1 VNNLYLIDG
10 TSQLFRAFF
19 AIRGLTNAEGFPTNA
34 VFGFTT
40 MLRKLLNEA
49 KPEYVGVAFDLEG
62 PTFRHARFAD
72 YKAHRP
78 PVPEDLLAQ
87 LPLVKEV
94 CAGFRIPLLELPGY
108 EADDLIATHTRLARE
123 AGYQVVVVASDK
135 DLLQLVGPGVT
146 VFNPSKELTLDAAG
160 VAEHFGAV
168 PSRVRDV
175 LGLMGDSVDNIPGVP
190 GIGEKTAL
198 SLVNTYGDLDAIV
211 AHAGLFVAAFGARD
225 GFVAALETTDADVAS
240 HRERFVARAQE
251 LLANERDGDFATRFR
266 AASDGAGAIAD
277 LAAMGGKERK
287 SLVRSLKELDK
298 GSQRRAW
305 QAIAENVE
313 QARLSR
319 ELATLDEHVP
329 ATFDPEALRHDP
341 PDRESLAALFKKLG
355 FRSLTTEFS
364 ADPTSAATA
373 VPAVEQPAGEQPPT
387 EEPTAAEADYRT
399 VLTRDE
405 LLAAAAHSRAAGRIA
420 VDTETNSTDPM
431 RAKLVGISLSWAPRQ
446 GVYVPVAHAYLGV
459 PDQLALDE
467 VRGVLAPLLAD
478 PSVAKVGQNL
488 KYDSHILR
496 RHGMPVAGW
505 TLDTMVAAFL
515 LEPDRPTFNMDSLAA
530 FYLGHET
537 IKYAS
542 LVGTGARQLTL
553 DQVDLSR
560 VTRYAAEDA
569 DVTLRLADVLAP
581 KLAEAG
587 VEEVWRTIDR
597 PTLPILERMEA
608 TGIKIDVPAL
618 RVLSGEMDAL
628 LDQERR
634 AIHGLAGGPFNVDS
648 PKQLREV
655 LFGALGLTPGRK
667 TAKSGEFS
675 TDAATL
681 EDLAEKHEIARRL
694 LTYRELAKL
703 KGTYVDTLPEL
714 VNPATGRVH
723 TSYHPTGAAT
733 GRLSSSDPNLQ
744 NIPART
750 DVGLRIRSAFVP
762 EEGWIFLASDYSQVE
777 LRVLAHLCGDAE
789 LQAAFR
795 AGEDIHRVTAA
806 KVFGVDPAQVKD
818 DMRRRA
824 KAVNFGILYGMSETR
839 LARDQGMTR
848 QDAHDFIEAY
858 FERFKSV
865 KTYIEGV
872 RAEAMREGQVR
883 TMFGRVR
890 SFAALKRRS
899 HRGEIEQAL
908 RGAVNTTI
916 QGTAADLMKLAMQRV
931 ELVLNE
937 GQFRARLLLQVHD
950 ELLLE
955 VPRAE
960 IDAVR
965 ERVRDAMEHVHPLSV
980 PLSVDQK
987 IGGDWREVT

>member
-1 VNNLYLIDG
+1 VSKLYLIDG

-19 AIRGLTNAEGFPTNA
+19 AIRGLTNAEGVPTNG

-40 MLRKLLNEA
+40 MLRKLLNDE
-49 KPEYVGVAFDLEG
+49 KPEYIGVAFDLEG
-62 PTFRHARFAD
+62 PTFRHTRFAD

-78 PVPEDLLAQ
+78 AFPEDLVAQ
-87 LPLVKEV
+87 IPLVKQV
-94 CAGFRIPLLELPGY
+94 CDGFRIPLLELPGY

-123 AGYQVVVVASDK
+123 AGYEVVVVASDK

-146 VFNPSKELTLDAAG
+146 VLNPSKDLKLDAAG
-160 VAEHFGAV
+160 VAEYFGAV

-190 GIGEKTAL
+190 GVGEKTAL
-198 SLVNTYGDLDAIV
+198 FLVNTYGDLEAIV
-211 AHAGLFVAAFGARD
+211 ARSELFVAAFDARD
-225 GFVAALETTDADVAS
+225 ALVNVLAAQGEDATAARD
-240 HRERFVARAQE
+240 RFVARAGA
-251 LLANERDGDFATRFR
+251 LLRSEKDGEFAMRLR
-266 AASDGAGAIAD
+266 AAMAQAEAIAGVAGLTVKD
-277 LAAMGGKERK
+277 GK
-287 SLVRSLKELDK
+287 SLVKILKDLDK
-298 GSQRRAW
+298 GSQRRIW
-305 QAIAENVE
+305 QAIADNAS

-319 ELATLDEHVP
+319 ELATLDDHVP
-329 ATFDPEALRHDP
+329 TTFDPDALRHDP
-341 PDRESLAALFKKLG
+341 PDRERLALLFKKLG
-355 FRSLTTEFS
+355 FRSLTAEF
-364 ADPTSAATA
+364 
-373 VPAVEQPAGEQPPT
+373 
-387 EEPTAAEADYRT
+387 AAEPEVTRTTIVVVSVEAAGPDADYRT
-399 VLTRDE
+399 VLTRDD
-405 LLAAAAHSRAAGRIA
+405 LAAAVARSGEAGRIA

-431 RAKLVGISLSWAPRQ
+431 RAKLIGISLSWAPRQ
-446 GVYVPVAHAYLGV
+446 GVYIPVAHAYLGV
-459 PDQLALDE
+459 PDQLELEE
-467 VRGVLAPLLAD
+467 VRTILAPLLAD
-478 PSVAKVGQNL
+478 ASIAKVGQNL

-496 RHGMPVAGW
+496 RHGMPVSGW
-505 TLDTMVAAFL
+505 ELDTMVAAFL

-537 IKYAS
+537 ITYAS

-553 DQVDLSR
+553 DQVDVAR

-569 DVTLRLADVLAP
+569 DVTLRLAGVLAP
-581 KLAEAG
+581 KLREAG
-587 VEEVWRTIDR
+587 VEEVWRTIDG

-608 TGIKIDVPAL
+608 TGIKIDVDAL
-618 RVLSGEMDAL
+618 RMLSREMDAQ
-628 LDQERR
+628 LDHERR

-648 PKQLREV
+648 PKQLRDV
-655 LFGALGLTPGRK
+655 LFGALGLSPGRK

-681 EDLAEKHEIARRL
+681 EDLAENHEIARRL

-714 VNPATGRVH
+714 VHPGTGRVH

-762 EEGWIFLASDYSQVE
+762 EDGWVFLASDYSQVE
-777 LRVLAHLCGDAE
+777 LRVLAHMCGDVE

-806 KVFGVDPAQVKD
+806 KVFGIDATQVND

-848 QDAHDFIEAY
+848 QDAHAFIEAY
-858 FERFKSV
+858 FERFKNV
-865 KTYIEGV
+865 KAYIEGV

-883 TMFGRVR
+883 TLFGRVR
-890 SFAALKRRS
+890 TFAALKRRS
-899 HRGEIEQAL
+899 HRGDIEQAL
-908 RGAVNTTI
+908 RAAVNTTI

-931 ELVLNE
+931 ERVLRE
-937 GQFRARLLLQVHD
+937 GRCQARLLLQVHD

-955 VPRAE
+955 VPRTE
-960 IDAVR
+960 LDVVK
-965 ERVRDAMEHVHPLSV
+965 ERVREAMEHVHPLSV

-987 IGGDWREVT
+987 TGGDWREVT

>member
-1 VNNLYLIDG
+1 VNKNLYLIDG

-19 AIRGLTNAEGFPTNA
+19 AIRGLTNAQGFPTNA

-40 MLRKLLNEA
+40 MLRKLLNDEN
-49 KPEYVGVAFDLEG
+49 PEYVGVAFDLEG
-62 PTFRHARFAD
+62 PTFRHERFAD
-72 YKAHRP
+72 YKSHRP
-78 PVPEDLLAQ
+78 PVPEDLIAQ
-87 LPLVKEV
+87 LPLVKRV
-94 CAGFRIPLLELPGY
+94 CEGFRIPILELEGF
-108 EADDLIATHTRLARE
+108 EADDLIATYARLARE
-123 AGYQVVVVASDK
+123 AGYEVVVVASDK

-146 VFNPSKELTLDAAG
+146 VLNPSKDLRLDAGG
-160 VAEHFGAV
+160 VVEQFGA
-168 PSRVRDV
+168 PPERVRDV
-175 LGLMGDSVDNIPGVP
+175 LGLMGDAVDNIPGVP
-190 GIGEKTAL
+190 GVGEKTAL
-198 SLVNTYGDLDAIV
+198 ALVNTYGDVEAIIERAV
-211 AHAGLFVAAFGARD
+211 RFVAAFEARD
-225 GFVAALETTDADVAS
+225 ALVAVLDDASADPGS
-240 HRERFVARAQE
+240 ARDRWVRSVGE
-251 LLANERDGDFATRFR
+251 LLAIEKDHDLVARLDEAKAAAVGAEAGSPAT
-266 AASDGAGAIAD
+266 
-277 LAAMGGKERK
+277 KERK
-287 SLVRSLKELDK
+287 VLAKRLKELDK
-298 GSQRRAW
+298 GSQRRIW
-305 QAIAENVE
+305 QAIADNAE

-329 ATFDPEALRHDP
+329 AVFDAEALRHDP
-341 PDRESLAALFKKLG
+341 PDRERLADLFKQLG
-355 FRSLTTEFS
+355 FRSLTAEFS
-364 ADPTSAATA
+364 ADAAA
-373 VPAVEQPAGEQPPT
+373 APPPPIAGPERAPAASSD
-387 EEPTAAEADYRT
+387 DYAT
-399 VLTRDE
+399 VLTRDA
-405 LLAAAAHSRAAGRIA
+405 LSAVIAHCRRVGRIA

-431 RAKLVGISLSWAPRQ
+431 RAKLVGISLSWAHKQ
-446 GVYVPVAHAYLGV
+446 GVYIPVAHAYLGV
-459 PDQLALDE
+459 PDQLALGE
-467 VRGVLAPLLAD
+467 VRAMLAPLLAD
-478 PSVAKVGQNL
+478 PAVAKVGQNL

-505 TLDTMVAAFL
+505 VLDTMVAAFL
-515 LEPDRPTFNMDSLAA
+515 LEPDRPTFGMDSLAA

-542 LVGTGARQLTL
+542 LVGTGAKQITL
-553 DQVDLSR
+553 DQVDVDR

-569 DVTLRLADVLAP
+569 DVTLRLADVLGP
-581 KLAEAG
+581 KMREAG
-587 VEEVWRTIDR
+587 VEEVWRTIDG
-597 PTLPILERMEA
+597 PTLPILTRMEA
-608 TGIKIDVPAL
+608 TGIKVDVDAL
-618 RVLSGEMDAL
+618 WALSKEMDAL

-634 AIHGLAGGPFNVDS
+634 AVHTLAGGPFNVDS

-655 LFGALGLTPGRK
+655 LFGALGLKPGKK

-681 EDLAEKHEIARRL
+681 EELAEEHEIARRL
-694 LTYRELAKL
+694 LSYRELAKL
-703 KGTYVDTLPEL
+703 KGTYVDTLPLL
-714 VNPATGRVH
+714 VNPETGRVH

-750 DVGLRIRSAFVP
+750 AIGLRIREAFVP
-762 EEGWIFLASDYSQVE
+762 EDGWVFLASDYSQVE

-795 AGEDIHRVTAA
+795 AGEDVHRVTAA
-806 KVFGVDPAQVKD
+806 KVFGVSLADVGD

-839 LARDQGMTR
+839 LARDQGLSR

-883 TMFGRVR
+883 TMFGRAR
-890 SFAALKRRS
+890 SFPVLKRRA

-931 ELVLNE
+931 ERVLDE
-937 GQFRARLLLQVHD
+937 GGGMARMLLQVHD

-955 VPRAE
+955 VPKAE
-960 IDAVR
+960 IQVVSR
-965 ERVRDAMEHVHPLSV
+965 QVRDAMEQVHPLAV

-987 IGGDWREVT
+987 TGGNWKEVT